1 MKQRLCALIAVA
13 LLASGT
19 PQLNRSVYADNS
31 LVSCS
36 EVLEQAVG
44 LYETLSDGEI
54 VIPED
59 LSELKLDKSFL
70 KAVIMGYVNLEDAG
84 EIEGMAEIS
93 KQDFMEILYKTI
105 INYNPA
111 YAMSEEET
119 DAILNECY
127 DNAYI
132 REENRA
138 SYAFMLK
145 QGLITVNHGTEPNK
159 MVTRENAQLL
169 IDLVNRYF
177 AQKITVTV
185 GRNDITIGS
194 NVESMLE
201 TMGAPN
207 RIDIS
212 EYGFDWYVY
221 NGSYSEF
228 CMVGVEG
235 SRICAIFTNCAD
247 FKFGNLE
254 SGCDFSMTAEY
265 ADIED
270 FRFFADNNGTLDAL
284 MYNPRCRGLDRSA
297 ELQQAKSAE
306 LLDLINAN
314 RSKRAKTVYVE
325 DGELSGEAWLSSMDN
340 SQEEATVASGY
351 DVYSVYEQLLT
362 SEDEVLTAEN
372 GFVSAIGLDTS
383 MSDTE
388 VQMTL
393 LTAQSAAMLPET
405 ARTVE
410 FEQEERVF
418 NRVEMVTTPILTA
431 PSADNLYNGGD
442 DIVIELAEQ
451 AANEYHIAVFDVEN
465 DSYAVNEYIKTD
477 DTKITLPAELFAE
490 GCDYSIKVSSVTED
504 GALLSAEE
512 VNITY
517 GSAFE
522 NGVVITSP
530 EMDAVTDDD
539 YMKITWESNAYSD
552 FNVELYSENGELIT
566 SAFIEGEY
574 EALIQGVDPGRYT
587 VFVTALRRGSA
598 VEKASAGVTFEI
610 EAAIPVI
617 NEIIL
622 EPEDKYYFVYEDEAL
637 GVLYLYDEELI
648 EEDGITKKKIIQKQV
663 KATKGYRQLAK
674 RQQHME
680 FTTGDPVLTRRM
692 FTTEYSSE
700 TGEAIIL
707 EAEKY
712 LGVDYVWGGTTPDGF
727 DCSGLVQYCLNSLG
741 ISIDRVAEDQFNA
754 GMPVSR
760 DELQPGDLVFF
771 EQNGY
776 IHHVGIYAG
785 NNMMIHAPHTGDV
798 VRYQSLDTEYYQR
811 EYAGARR
818 VY

>member
-31 LVSCS
+31 LVSGS
-36 EVLEQAVG
+36 EVLERAVG

-59 LSELKLDKSFL
+59 LSELELNKSFL

-105 INYNPA
+105 INYDPA
-111 YAMSEEET
+111 YAMSAEET

-159 MVTRENAQLL
+159 PVTRENAQLL
-169 IDLVNRYF
+169 IDLVKRYF
-177 AQKITVTV
+177 TQKVTVTV
-185 GRNDITIGS
+185 GKNDITIGS
-194 NVESMLE
+194 NVENMLE
-201 TMGAPN
+201 TLGAPN

-221 NGSYSEF
+221 NSSYSEF

-247 FKFGNLE
+247 FKLGSLE
-254 SGCDFSMTAEY
+254 SGCDFSMTADY

-270 FRFFADNNGTLDAL
+270 LRFFADNNGTLDAL

-314 RSKRAKTVYVE
+314 RSKNAKTIYVE
-325 DGELSGEAWLSSMDN
+325 NGELSGEAWLSSMDN

-351 DVYSVYEQLLT
+351 DVYSVYEQLLAA
-362 SEDEVLTAEN
+362 EDEVLTAEN
-372 GFVSAIGLDTS
+372 GFVSAIGLDAA

-388 VQMTL
+388 VRMTL
-393 LTAQSAAMLPET
+393 LTAQGAAVLPET

-410 FEQEERVF
+410 FEQTERGF
-418 NRVEMVTTPILTA
+418 NRVETVTTPILTA
-431 PSADNLYNGGD
+431 PSADNMYSGGD

-451 AANEYHIAVFDVEN
+451 AANEYHIEVFDVEN

-477 DTKITLPAELFAE
+477 KTKITLPSELFSE

-504 GALLSAEE
+504 GTLLSAED

-530 EMDAVTDDD
+530 QTDTVTDDD
-539 YMKITWESNAYSD
+539 YMKITWESDAYSD
-552 FNVELYSENGELIT
+552 FNVELYSESGELIT
-566 SAFIEGEY
+566 SAIIEGEY
-574 EALIQGVDPGRYT
+574 EALIQGVDPGRYS
-587 VFVTALRRGSA
+587 VLVTALRRGSA
-598 VEKASAGVTFEI
+598 VEKSSAEVTFEI
-610 EAAIPVI
+610 EAAVPVI

-648 EEDGITKKKIIQKQV
+648 EEDGVTKKKIIQKQV

-700 TGEAIIL
+700 TGGAIIS

-760 DELQPGDLVFF
+760 DELEPGDLVFF